1 MSSEPSS
8 CSDSHYKSQNA
19 SLHPTHRDVTSQGR
33 SVHIIAAHILFTT
46 FIYLIHF
53 LLSLRG
59 GDGRAV
65 CGHLCDVINAGGSTR
80 HRRPADPQH
89 WTKSRTSP
97 QTRRHTIDTEN
108 NSRALLF
115 IHNIWSMLT
124 RWWAGLV
131 PAEGYN
137 RVSLQNTALQLKLAI
152 LGVLKPPGRKRRRTR
167 CNVRGGGRETLTQS
181 EREGERGGE
190 RERERAVNGHD
201 SVSSTAPFTLSISI
215 SLVIETFRPTAGP
228 LASLLASLGASR
240 SSSR

>member
-1 MSSEPSS
+1 M
-8 CSDSHYKSQNA
+8 
-19 SLHPTHRDVTSQGR
+19 
-33 SVHIIAAHILFTT
+33 
-46 FIYLIHF
+46 
-53 LLSLRG
+53 RG
-59 GDGRAV
+59 V
-65 CGHLCDVINAGGSTR
+65 K
-80 HRRPADPQH
+80 RRPADPQH
-89 WTKSRTSP
+89 WSKSRTTP

-115 IHNIWSMLT
+115 IHNIWFMLT

-137 RVSLQNTALQLKLAI
+137 RVSLKNTALQLKLAI

-181 EREGERGGE
+181 ERERERGEGG
-190 RERERAVNGHD
+190 ERAVNGHD

-228 LASLLASLGASR
+228 LASLLASPGASR